1 VRPLIGGIIVSAAD
15 VGKQG
20 ELPGDRLVA
29 LMADSMGSLSEVTAE
44 TMAAE
49 VRALGKTF
57 RFDTAAAGLAHTP
70 LLALTADDGLA
81 PDTDVLVRVVEAQG
95 GRNVTSIHVATDH
108 AWSDHRIALESTI
121 LIWLAGRLQ

>member
-1 VRPLIGGIIVSAAD
+1 MGPLAD
-15 VGKQG
+15 
-20 ELPGDRLVA
+20 
-29 LMADSMGSLSEVTAE
+29 VTAE
-44 TMAAE
+44 TMPAD

-81 PDTDVLVRVVEAQG
+81 PDTDALVRLIEAQG
-95 GRNVTSIHVATDH
+95 GRNVTAIHVATDH

-121 LIWLAGRLQ
+121 LTWLAGRLQ